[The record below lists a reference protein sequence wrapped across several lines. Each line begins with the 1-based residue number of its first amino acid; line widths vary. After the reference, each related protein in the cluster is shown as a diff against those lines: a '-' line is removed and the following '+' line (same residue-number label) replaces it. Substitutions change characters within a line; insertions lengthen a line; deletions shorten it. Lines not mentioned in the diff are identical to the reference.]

1 MMDSRFKILFFLLI
15 SYDFIEQNKKRCLF
29 TMPGEIVLETII
41 KSKVPKFKKNTL
53 IKRVLEKTLKNKKG
67 SEIFW
72 EALGNLEKVIVEENK
87 K

>member
-1 MMDSRFKILFFLLI
+1 
-15 SYDFIEQNKKRCLF
+15 
-29 TMPGEIVLETII
+29 MPGEIVLETII